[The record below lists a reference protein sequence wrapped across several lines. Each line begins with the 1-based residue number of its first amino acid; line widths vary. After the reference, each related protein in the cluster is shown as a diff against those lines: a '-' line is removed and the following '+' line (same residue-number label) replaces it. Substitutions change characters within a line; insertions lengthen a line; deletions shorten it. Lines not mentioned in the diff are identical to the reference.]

1 MAQQNNNKKKKN
13 YDFYEKK
20 RGNRKQEKHNKN
32 YMLSLHKYI
41 YFGFFFGVYHNTKFE
56 IIYDTRND

>member
-1 MAQQNNNKKKKN
+1 MAQQNNKKKQN

-20 RGNRKQEKHNKN
+20 KENRKQEKHNKN

-41 YFGFFFGVYHNTKFE
+41 YFGFFSFSGCT
-56 IIYDTRND
+56 IIPNLR